1 MRGARLRRIVLALV
15 LVTLASVHIAAQP
28 QEFTALVIR
37 VGVPFTVVA
46 NHSGENVTGF
56 RVRDNGSTVASGL
69 KDDVW
74 ADGVVSIRLTSGL
87 SPRGTHVLRVVAY
100 NDGGETAS
108 TSSVTVKV
116 GR

>member
-1 MRGARLRRIVLALV
+1 MRTRVARVALALLLAAV
-15 LVTLASVHIAAQP
+15 ASVHISAQP
-28 QEFTALVIR
+28 QQFSALVVR

-46 NHSGENVTGF
+46 NHSGDNVVGF
-56 RVRDNGSTVASGL
+56 RVRDNGATVASGL
-69 KDDVW
+69 KDNVW
-74 ADGVVSIRLTSGL
+74 TDGVVRIRLTSGL
-87 SPRGTHVLRVVAY
+87 AIRGAHELRMVAY